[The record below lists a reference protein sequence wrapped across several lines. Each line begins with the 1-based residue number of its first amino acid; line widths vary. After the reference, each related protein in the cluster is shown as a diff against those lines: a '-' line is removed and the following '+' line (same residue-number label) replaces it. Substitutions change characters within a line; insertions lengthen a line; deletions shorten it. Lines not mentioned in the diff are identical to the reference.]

1 MPLFQSM
8 QSATAVRPTS
18 PSTVLGRPKLLLAS
32 LRERSAGFAK
42 FLVPL
47 TSSVVIGLL
56 ALTVS
61 SCSSHPAKETPV
73 ADMPRQSAPDPKISA
88 ALDKILAGDQRS
100 AANRARD
107 GYRHPKETLLFFGI
121 RPDMKVVEIWPG
133 PGGWYTEILAPLLR
147 DHGKLYAAQ
156 WDTTTA
162 SQQIRDALDRFNA
175 KLATRPDLYDKV
187 EVTALSPAPSTA
199 LIAPDASV
207 DLILT
212 FRNMHNWLMFGWPDQ
227 AFKAMYRALKPG
239 GILGVVDHRGDPTL
253 PQDPKAASGY
263 VDQKYA
269 IQMIEAAGFKLVAV
283 SEINANPKD
292 DRSHP
297 QGVWTLPPS
306 LALGDTDREKYTAI
320 GESDRFTL
328 KFIKPR
334 G

>member
-1 MPLFQSM
+1 MTHSQSM
-8 QSATAVRPTS
+8 QSASDSRPTLHAAS
-18 PSTVLGRPKLLLAS
+18 AARSMARRLLLPLAS
-32 LRERSAGFAK
+32 SAI
-42 FLVPL
+42 
-47 TSSVVIGLL
+47 IGLL
-56 ALTVS
+56 AMTVS
-61 SCSSHPAKETPV
+61 SCASHSSGQAPAAEMPKE
-73 ADMPRQSAPDPKISA
+73 SAPDPKTAA

-107 GYRHPKETLLFFGI
+107 DYRHPKETLLFFGI
-121 RPDMKVVEIWPG
+121 QPDMKVVEIWPG

-156 WDTTTA
+156 WDTGTA
-162 SQQIRDALDRFNA
+162 SQQIREALDRFNA
-175 KLATRPDLYDKV
+175 KLATRPDLYDRV
-187 EVTALSPAPSTA
+187 EVTALSPAPSTSR
-199 LIAPDASV
+199 IAPDASV
-207 DLILT
+207 DMILT
-212 FRNMHNWLMFGWPDQ
+212 FRNMHNWLMFGWTDQ
-227 AFKAMYRALKPG
+227 AFGAMYKALKPG

-269 IQMIEAAGFKLVAV
+269 IQMIEAAGFKFVAS

-292 DRSHP
+292 DRNHP

-306 LALGDTDREKYTAI
+306 FALGDTDREKYAAI

>member
-1 MPLFQSM
+1 MH
-8 QSATAVRPTS
+8 SA
-18 PSTVLGRPKLLLAS
+18 LLAS
-32 LRERSAGFAK
+32 L
-42 FLVPL
+42 
-47 TSSVVIGLL
+47 TSTLIGLL
-56 ALTVS
+56 AVTVS
-61 SCSSHPAKETPV
+61 SCASHDAADP
-73 ADMPRQSAPDPKISA
+73 DMPKQSAPDPKVAA

-121 RPDMKVVEIWPG
+121 RPDMKVVEVWPG

-147 DHGKLYAAQ
+147 DQGKLYAAQ

-162 SQQIRDALDRFNA
+162 SQQIRDALDRFNT
-175 KLATRPDLYDKV
+175 KLASRPELYDKV
-187 EVTALSPAPSTA
+187 AVTALSPAPSTA

-207 DLILT
+207 DMILT
-212 FRNMHNWLMFGWPDQ
+212 FRNMHNWLMFGWTDQ
-227 AFKAMYRALKPG
+227 AFAAMYKALKPG

-269 IQMIEAAGFKLVAV
+269 IQMIEAAGFKLVAA

-292 DRSHP
+292 DRNHP
-297 QGVWTLPPS
+297 QGVWTLPPTF
-306 LALGDTDREKYTAI
+306 ALGDTDRDKYAAI